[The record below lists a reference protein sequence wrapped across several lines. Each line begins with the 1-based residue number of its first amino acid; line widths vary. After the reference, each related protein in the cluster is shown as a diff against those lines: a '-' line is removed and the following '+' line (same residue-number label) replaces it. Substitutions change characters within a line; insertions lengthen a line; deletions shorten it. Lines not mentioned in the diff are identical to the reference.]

1 MRKFASVLR
10 VLQLSDCHVSAGA
23 DADYRGQSA
32 DRNLAS
38 LLPEIRRWQPDFI
51 LLTGDVSEDGS
62 AAAYGRVFAKL
73 NSTGAPVLALPGNH
87 DEPAVMR
94 RYFPQGPW
102 DAPLVRDAKGWKL
115 VLLNSAAEN
124 AKEVADRLRDEGR
137 RVGVVSL
144 NVLRPF
150 PADELRDVLRGVR
163 AIVVGDRGDSYGA
176 QGGNLSLEVR
186 AALQQDPDN
195 RTLVL
200 SRVYGLGGKDFYE
213 TDAEQFFDEARDA
226 ADEGRVQV
234 PFAYHGAFAG
244 DPDKGAPPGLPPLTS
259 EEVSR
264 GMATVT
270 PNPETG
276 PLEVELKPLRE
287 MTTIPSRIA
296 ARSTTAGTPV
306 KSCISTRAGR

>member
-38 LLPEIRRWQPDFI
+38 LLPEIRRWQPDLI

-115 VLLNSAAEN
+115 VLLNSTVPQEVSGRLSAESLERLDL
-124 AKEVADRLRDEGR
+124 ALRQGSSKSALVALHHQPVPVQSPWIDRYPLQNPEDLFA
-137 RVGVVSL
+137 VL
-144 NVLRPF
+144 NRH
-150 PADELRDVLRGVR
+150 AGVR
-163 AIVVGDRGDSYGA
+163 CITWGHVHQDFQATRGNMHLLGSPSTVANSLPEKESFTLDL
-176 QGGNLSLEVR
+176 GGPAGRWLELHADGRIETGCLR
-186 AALQQDPDN
+186 AA
-195 RTLVL
+195 
-200 SRVYGLGGKDFYE
+200 
-213 TDAEQFFDEARDA
+213 
-226 ADEGRVQV
+226 
-234 PFAYHGAFAG
+234 
-244 DPDKGAPPGLPPLTS
+244 
-259 EEVSR
+259 
-264 GMATVT
+264 
-270 PNPETG
+270 
-276 PLEVELKPLRE
+276 
-287 MTTIPSRIA
+287 
-296 ARSTTAGTPV
+296 
-306 KSCISTRAGR
+306 